1 MDKVIFFIA
10 LSLPV
15 IFLSKQS
22 LFEPRS
28 HGFTRFFSWECIIV
42 IFVINYEH
50 WFKEPFSPKQVVSW
64 LLLIISAW
72 LVTEAAFRLRR
83 ARKQGIVRVDEKLFR
98 FEKTT
103 ELVTSG
109 IFRYIRHPMYSSLL
123 LLAWGIWLKQPLAAT
138 LPVALL
144 ASWLLWLTAKRD
156 ERECLAYFGD
166 SYREYMTRT
175 KRFVPFII

>member
-22 LFEPRS
+22 LFEPGS

-42 IFVINYEH
+42 LFVINYEH

-72 LVTEAAFRLRR
+72 FVTEAAVRLRR

-144 ASWLLWLTAKRD
+144 ASWLLWLTARRD

-175 KRFVPFII
+175 KRLVPFII

>member
-15 IFLSKQS
+15 IFLSRQS
-22 LFEPRS
+22 LFEPGS

-42 IFVINYEH
+42 LFVINYEH

-64 LLLIISAW
+64 LLLIVSAW
-72 LVTEAAFRLRR
+72 FVTEAAVRLRR

-144 ASWLLWLTAKRD
+144 ASWLLWLTARRD

-175 KRFVPFII
+175 KRLVPFII

>member
-15 IFLSKQS
+15 IFFSKQS
-22 LFEPRS
+22 LFEPHS

-42 IFVINYEH
+42 LFAVNYEK
-50 WFKEPFSPKQVVSW
+50 WFTDPLSVKQLISW
-64 LLLIISAW
+64 ILLIISAW
-72 LVTEAAFRLRR
+72 FVTEAGVRLHR
-83 ARKQGIVRVDEKLFR
+83 ATKPGVVRVDEKLFR

-103 ELVTSG
+103 ELVTTG

-123 LLAWGIWLKQPLAAT
+123 FLTWGIWFKQPLWYL

-144 ASWLLWLTAKRD
+144 ASWLLWLTARRD
-156 ERECLAYFGD
+156 ERECLSYFGEKY
-166 SYREYMTRT
+166 SEYMKGT
-175 KRFVPFII
+175 KRLIPFVL